1 MKKKRTGNK
10 RLSILLI
17 AVVAIAYYLGL
28 IPSEW
33 VSHISTSFAQSNT
46 LQVYEGVEIPI
57 TSKDTPEQLLQK
69 MNYTVS
75 FNPRTNIP
83 NWVAWTISEEELIER
98 ESRTNNFLPDP
109 ALPDHLAVTTQDYTG
124 SGYDRGHMCPAADNK
139 FHWRAMD
146 ECFYMTNICPQ
157 NHNLNAGVWSSLEHQ
172 CREWAEEGYT
182 VHVACG
188 PILDSHCKAQ
198 YIGDRHKV
206 RVPDGFF
213 KVVLYGLE
221 SNQPKAFGFIFENKS
236 GKKPLIHYARTVDE
250 IEALTGHDFFASL
263 DDILE
268 QRLEATRYD
277 L

>member
-1 MKKKRTGNK
+1 M
-10 RLSILLI
+10 
-17 AVVAIAYYLGL
+17 
-28 IPSEW
+28 
-33 VSHISTSFAQSNT
+33 
-46 LQVYEGVEIPI
+46 
-57 TSKDTPEQLLQK
+57 PEVFLER
-69 MNYTVS
+69 MGYAVS
-75 FNPRTNIP
+75 FNPQMNIP
-83 NWVAWTISEEELIER
+83 NWVAWELNAERLIER
-98 ESRTNNFLPDP
+98 ESRSDRFVPDP
-109 ALPDHLAVTTQDYTG
+109 NIDASKAITTDEYKG
-124 SGYDRGHMCPAADNK
+124 CGWDRGHMCPAGDNRW
-139 FHWRAMD
+139 HWRAMD
-146 ECFYMTNICPQ
+146 ESFYMTNICPQ

-172 CREWAEEGYT
+172 CREWAEKGHT

-188 PILDSHCKAQ
+188 PIIDSHCKAQ

-268 QRLEATRYD
+268 QRLEATKYD